1 MARLDDMCDWTLADF
16 ETWNAEVNA
25 TLDPEWVKKYGRQS
39 FEAALTL
46 FGFGSLLEGRSWS
59 S

>member
-46 FGFGSLLEGRSWS
+46 AGYGPLLKKGK
-59 S
+59 